1 MRFPAPEYKTI
12 QPAQTHQVTI
22 IFLHGLGGDRGGIF
36 EKHITTTLAPA
47 LPSVKWILPLGP
59 IRPITFRQ
67 GLLESG
73 WFDVPQLATPDK
85 PVVEDGEGQLASLQ
99 SIDLIIQDEV
109 DRGTPE
115 SKIVLGG
122 FSQGAMISLLGSVVL
137 ERRLAGIVA
146 LSGRL
151 PLSERV
157 DELKSVHASGTSIFV
172 AHGKEDAVVSYE
184 CKLTLSSSIGQDAKL
199 VVILVSGQQ
208 SLREPST
215 YSPKSVDPSF
225 PRDQSSSGRVY
236 GSPRTLAWAIL
247 TARKSSSI

>member
-1 MRFPAPEYKTI
+1 MRLPAPEYKTI

-59 IRPITFRQ
+59 IRPVTFRQ

-157 DELKSVHASGTSIFV
+157 DELKSVHASGTPIFV

-184 CKLTLSSSIGQDAKL
+184 FAERAVDILSKIGRPVLPQGSVFVRPSIRFTSYPGLGHTYSEEELLDL
-199 VVILVSGQQ
+199 IEW
-208 SLREPST
+208 LRECL
-215 YSPKSVDPSF
+215 
-225 PRDQSSSGRVY
+225 Q
-236 GSPRTLAWAIL
+236 
-247 TARKSSSI
+247 